1 MSARPFP
8 KLKPGGWDLLVVAC
22 VAAAA
27 LACAAVFWLGTAQHQ
42 GELTAVVSVDGE
54 EVERITVSDAALVQ
68 RTYHANGYTLHVTA
82 GDGQVQV
89 TQADCP
95 TQDCVHTGAI
105 SRPGQSIVCLP
116 ARVVIALEGTGGTD
130 RGDVDLVLG

>member
-8 KLKPGGWDLLVVAC
+8 KLKPCGWDLLVAVC

-27 LACAAVFWLGTAQHQ
+27 LACAAFFWLGAARHQ

-54 EVERITVSDAALVQ
+54 EVERLSLSDTAPIQ
-68 RTYHANGYTLHVTA
+68 KTYHANGYTLHITVEN
-82 GDGQVQV
+82 GGVQV

-95 TQDCVHTGAI
+95 TQDCVHTGVV
-105 SRPGQSIVCLP
+105 SNPGQSIVCLP
-116 ARVVIALEGTGGTD
+116 ARLVIALVGTGDTD
-130 RGDVDLVLG
+130 DGVDLVIG